1 MTYSSKFENDEKYGS
16 KNLLWRFRLVA
27 LGIVAFITASN
38 WITIDQVTRATGI
51 VITDVHTQLIQ
62 PADPG
67 VIAEIH
73 VKEGETVKAGQ
84 LLITLEKERAEAAV
98 SDISAKVAAL
108 EITLARL
115 TAEAYGHALK
125 FPTELLQ
132 YKNYI
137 RNQTNLYNKRKTAFQ
152 DDINALQKIHKISQE
167 ELEIN
172 LELENS
178 GDVSRPEV
186 LRLQR
191 SVADIN
197 AQMINKQNKYFQD
210 VQAEMTKAQEE
221 LSTQLELL
229 KDRRQIL
236 DNTVLSASIDGIVN
250 NIRVNTI
257 GGVVRAGETL
267 IDLLP
272 LNEKLI
278 VEAKI
283 PSSEIASVKINQE
296 ANIKIDAYD
305 SSIFGSIQ
313 GLVSYISPDILTEE
327 NKQGKFSYYKVKI
340 DFILPKIKNNRLKE
354 INIQPGLS
362 ASVDIKATE
371 RTLLSYLTKPIN
383 KTFESALGER

>member
-1 MTYSSKFENDEKYGS
+1 MNKFENDEKS
-16 KNLLWRFRLVA
+16 ASANLLWRFRIAA

-67 VIAEIH
+67 VIYEIH
-73 VKEGETVKAGQ
+73 VKEGEAVKAGQ
-84 LLITLEKERAEAAV
+84 LLITLQQERAEAAV
-98 SDISAKVAAL
+98 ADISAKVAAL
-108 EITLARL
+108 EITLTRL

-132 YKNYI
+132 YNNYI
-137 RNQTNLYNKRKTAFQ
+137 KNQTNLYNKRKTAFQ
-152 DDINALQKIHKISQE
+152 DDLNALQKILKIANE
-167 ELEIN
+167 ELEMN
-172 LELENS
+172 LDLENT
-178 GDVSRPEV
+178 GDVSRAEV

-191 SVADIN
+191 SVADVK
-197 AQMINKQNKYFQD
+197 AQMINKENKYFQD

-236 DNTVLSASIDGIVN
+236 EHTVLSAPIDGIVN

-283 PSSEIASVKINQE
+283 PSTEIASLKINQE

-327 NKQGKFSYYKVKI
+327 TKDGKFSYYKVKI
-340 DFILPKIKNNRLKE
+340 DFNMPKKVNKKFE

-362 ASVDIKATE
+362 ANVDIKANE